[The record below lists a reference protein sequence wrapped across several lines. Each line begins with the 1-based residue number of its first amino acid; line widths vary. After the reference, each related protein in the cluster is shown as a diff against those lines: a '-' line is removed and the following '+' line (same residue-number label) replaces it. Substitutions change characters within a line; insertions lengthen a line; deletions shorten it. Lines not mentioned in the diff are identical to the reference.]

1 MNEIKTKTI
10 GQAWTGA
17 CKYIFE
23 KGVPMKDEDQDIR
36 ELLHFVLTIEEP
48 KQQDPLVEKYGDKE
62 MIAWM
67 MSNFF
72 DQKKVPELKNADSY
86 GIRLFN
92 YNGKNQIEWVIDKL
106 KKKPEAKS
114 VTIPTLMPNQDQGY
128 IPCVSMLDFKIRD
141 NKLML
146 VAMCRSIDFGK
157 KVYANM
163 LALNKIQEDVSKAV
177 GTKVGPLVMYV
188 VSAHIY
194 DDDYKNV
201 EGILNDI
208 RSTD

>member
-10 GQAWTGA
+10 GEAWTGA

-23 KGVPMKDEDQDIR
+23 KGRPMKDDDQDIR
-36 ELLHFVLTIEEP
+36 ELLHFVLTIEKPEQ
-48 KQQDPLVEKYGDKE
+48 KDELVEKYGNKE
-62 MIAWM
+62 MIRWM

-86 GIRLFN
+86 GVRLFN
-92 YNGKNQIEWVIDKL
+92 YHGKDQVQWVIDKL

-114 VTIPTLMPNQDQGY
+114 VTIPMLMPNDDSGY

-163 LALNKIQEDVSKAV
+163 LALNKIQEKVANEI
-177 GTKVGPLVMYV
+177 GTKVGPLIMYV

-194 DDDYKNV
+194 DEDYKKV
-201 EGILNDI
+201 EEILDEINAT
-208 RSTD
+208 S